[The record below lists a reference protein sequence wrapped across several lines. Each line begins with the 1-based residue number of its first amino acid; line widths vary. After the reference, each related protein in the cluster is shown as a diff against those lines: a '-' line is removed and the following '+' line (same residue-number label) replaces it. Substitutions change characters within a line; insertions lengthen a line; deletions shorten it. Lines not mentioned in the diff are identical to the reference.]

1 MKHNMRINDR
11 EWSKHM
17 WERIK
22 AMIAGEGYISAETD
36 PTVPAW
42 AKQPN
47 KPSYTASEVG
57 ALPNTTTIPTKT
69 SDLTNDSGF
78 ITAAS
83 VPTKTS
89 QLTNDSGFVTED
101 DITAQSLYFKTLENQ
116 EAAAAIVKNVHI
128 NSAKMFVADATVM
141 NFLTNDATSNLPASQ
156 FTGVIARY
164 SQPAANLY
172 YLMATDYSSGCI
184 ISAHIALRRDYD
196 TNLWE
201 VYAVDAYHFTGTQL
215 SPT

>member
-1 MKHNMRINDR
+1 MKRNMRINDR

-78 ITAAS
+78 ITAS
-83 VPTKTS
+83 FLQYTEVTGTTDPTTGA
-89 QLTNDSGFVTED
+89 L
-101 DITAQSLYFKTLENQ
+101 
-116 EAAAAIVKNVHI
+116 
-128 NSAKMFVADATVM
+128 
-141 NFLTNDATSNLPASQ
+141 NLGLAG
-156 FTGVIARY
+156 TGYQV
-164 SQPAANLY
+164 L
-172 YLMATDYSSGCI
+172 C
-184 ISAHIALRRDYD
+184 
-196 TNLWE
+196 
-201 VYAVDAYHFTGTQL
+201 VYAVNRTAVAVPYYGTVTGYWWANMHTDQGRL
-215 SPT
+215 LTEEQITARVIYIQHPQAQTGVTS